1 MRRPNIPQP
10 RIPRPPSTRLLVR
23 RQPNVLRPLT
33 KLRRD
38 PRQVVKLR
46 GPVPRPQK
54 AAKRRRREP
63 RRVPVPLRV
72 APLLVRRRGQQPL
85 NAVDPPK
92 MKNAGDLN
100 DECVKH
106 SCLMSQPRA
115 VPVGGGSWRCQIF
128 ANGSLTAG
136 RNMAIMFLR
145 VFATSMPLRSRSLEK
160 R

>member
-1 MRRPNIPQP
+1 MPWPLSVALHTRPKPNTPGP
-10 RIPRPPSTRLLVR
+10 LTPPVLVR
-23 RQPNVLRPLT
+23 SRLEKPKRPTPRVLR
-33 KLRRD
+33 
-38 PRQVVKLR
+38 
-46 GPVPRPQK
+46 
-54 AAKRRRREP
+54 AAKGRRREP

-72 APLLVRRRGQQPL
+72 APLLVRRRGQQRL

-128 ANGSLTAG
+128 ANVSLTAG

-145 VFATSMPLRSRSLEK
+145 VFATSMPLRSRSLET